1 MTEILLEGCRTRPL
15 LSYLKALGVL
25 AAVAE
30 GFDPGSTG
38 SWRSGRFILTL
49 GKGGLDDLVDFFVDT
64 YAPPPILSPWNSRG
78 GFRTDRQQS
87 SEERLAK
94 LEASEDPRLGP
105 YREAIERGRHV
116 WAKAQEAGLVVDGD
130 KGQKIDEKR
139 KAEFVRLCRSLLPDD
154 ALGWLD
160 AAVVLVDEEAVYPAL
175 LGGTGGNLGSGD
187 LSSNVHEAVCEL
199 FIECDRDL
207 RRRYVVEAL
216 TAEPQGVE
224 LIELL
229 PGQFDP
235 GATGGVNMGP
245 GEKLANP
252 VAFLLC
258 LHGASLFASGVARR
272 LAGRLAA
279 SIPFE
284 VNVSP
289 GVVRTMADGE
299 KVRAE
304 LWLPEWRRP
313 MTLPELRQLLAE
325 GRAQWSGKQSTSSLD
340 FARAAASL
348 GVDRDIATFDR
359 YLIAERHGQA
369 NLAVPVGRFEVRR
382 RRGVELTS
390 AIDPF
395 LDRVGWIPNQT
406 QAVRGAASRLRRS
419 IFDLA
424 DRDTAINA
432 RAVLVALHR
441 LERAV
446 GRSPAA
452 RDKVRWPFGG
462 LRALDW
468 FAFFANETSPEFR
481 VAVAIASQRDA
492 QWQPERGSQAAEV
505 SAVPLW
511 CRPVR
516 RVGVRRQDGHP
527 VMRLEW
533 SEEEPIVDLLGP
545 DPRSALREGWRV
557 RALRCAQNPPRAGQ
571 DGDGDEPATAEADA
585 ELVLDTPGIAVAFGA
600 ALPCPLEDIVAY
612 GLGLFDDGEFVAW
625 LEALV
630 MLDWTGFHF
639 DDLPWKELGKHPS
652 PSAWL
657 GPVFATNAPFFKR
670 WALRTGEESGTQVR
684 FHPVSEHVTAVA
696 RGDGATALRL
706 AAGRLRQYGIDV
718 PLRLHVRAELARA
731 RVLDA
736 ALVPMFPVE
745 LSRVIHAANPSL
757 PDMTSTPE
765 EEIA

>member
-1 MTEILLEGCRTRPL
+1 MTEILLDGCRTRPL
-15 LSYLKALGVL
+15 LSYLKAFGVL

-30 GFDPGSTG
+30 QLDAGATG
-38 SWRSGRFILTL
+38 SWRSGRFVLTL
-49 GKGGLDDLVDFFVDT
+49 GAGSLEELVDFFVDK
-64 YAPPPILSPWNSRG
+64 YSPPPILSPWNSRG
-78 GFRTDRQQS
+78 GFRTDRGQS
-87 SEERLAK
+87 SEERLAA
-94 LEASEDPRLGP
+94 LEASTDSRLAA
-105 YREAIERGRHV
+105 YRKAIEVGRYV
-116 WAKAQEAGLVVDGD
+116 WAKAQGAGLVVDGD
-130 KGQKIDEKR
+130 KGQRVDEKR

-160 AAVVLVDEEAVYPAL
+160 AAVVLVEEEAVYPAL

-187 LSSNVHEAVCEL
+187 LSSNAHEAVL
-199 FIECDRDL
+199 WMVKTDRDC
-207 RRRYVVEAL
+207 RQRYVVEAL
-216 TAEPQGVE
+216 TGAREGVP
-224 LIELL
+224 LFELL

-235 GATGGVNMGP
+235 AGTGGVNMGP
-245 GEKLANP
+245 GEKLVNP
-252 VAFLLC
+252 IDFLLG

-272 LAGRLAA
+272 LAGRSRA
-279 SIPFE
+279 SVPFE

-313 MTLPELRQLLAE
+313 MTLSELRQLLAE

-348 GVDRDIATFDR
+348 GVDRDIAAFDR
-359 YLIAERHGQA
+359 YLIVERHGQA

-395 LDRVGWIPNQT
+395 LERVGRISNPT
-406 QAVRGAASRLRRS
+406 QAVRGAASGLCRS

-424 DRDTAINA
+424 NRDTARNA
-432 RAVLVALHR
+432 RAVLVSLHR

-446 GRSPAA
+446 GRSSAA
-452 RDKVRWPFGG
+452 RDKVRQPFSG
-462 LRALDW
+462 LRALNW
-468 FAFFANETSPEFR
+468 FGFFANETSPEFR
-481 VAVAIASQRDA
+481 VAAAIASQRDA
-492 QWQPERGSQAAEV
+492 QWRPERGSQATEV

-511 CRPVR
+511 CRPVH
-516 RVGVRRQDGHP
+516 RVGVRRQDGHQM
-527 VMRLEW
+527 MRLEW
-533 SEEEPIVDLLGP
+533 SEAEPVVDLLGP

-557 RALRCAQNPPRAGQ
+557 RALRCAQNPPRSGQ
-571 DGDGDEPATAEADA
+571 NGNGDEPATAGRNA
-585 ELVLDTPGIAVAFGA
+585 ELVHDTPGIQVAFDTA
-600 ALPCPLEDIVAY
+600 SPCPLEDIVAY
-612 GLGLFDDGEFVAW
+612 GLGSFDDEEFAAW

-630 MLDWTGFHF
+630 MLDWTGFRF
-639 DDLPWKELGKHPS
+639 DDLPWKELGEQPT
-652 PSAWL
+652 PSASL

-670 WALRTGEESGTQVR
+670 WALRAGGESGIQVR
-684 FHPVSEHVTAVA
+684 FHPISEHVTAVA

-718 PLRLHVRAELARA
+718 PLRLHPRAELARA

-736 ALVPMFPVE
+736 ALVPMFPAE
-745 LSRVIHAANPSL
+745 LSRVIRTANPSL